1 MQFTNCLSTTN
12 DYPRKENSMDHER
25 RIKELEDQ
33 VRSLNRTRTLMN
45 ITILLLNINF
55 LIHTYRIGC
64 IQDKLGELARINSD
78 FINLLKDFITHFYGA

>member
-1 MQFTNCLSTTN
+1 
-12 DYPRKENSMDHER
+12 MDHER
-25 RIKELEDQ
+25 RIKDLEDQ

-55 LIHTYRIGC
+55 LIHTYRINC

>member
-1 MQFTNCLSTTN
+1 
-12 DYPRKENSMDHER
+12 MDHER

-33 VRSLNRTRTLMN
+33 VRSLNRSRMLMN
-45 ITILLLNINF
+45 ITMLLLNINF
-55 LIHTYRIGC
+55 LINTYRISC